1 MVTIRLARGG
11 AKRRPYFH
19 ITVADSRRARDG
31 KYIERVG
38 FFNPIASAQNDRLN
52 INHERLDYWVSKGAQ
67 VTETVKTLIK
77 QSKLSAEDF
86 NKLAAKKEKLRLIN
100 LDKKKTSGSK
110 TDTNENPIEGEEA
123 SEAGELKSTNNTNQ
137 SNNEDNLMEKTED
150 IIDKVAEAT
159 KDVAE
164 EAAEVVTD
172 VAEGAVDV
180 AEELV
185 ETAENVAEDA
195 VDAVKDVAEGAADVV
210 EDVIETAEDV
220 VEDAVDAV
228 KDVAEGAAD
237 AVGDAVDAVK
247 DAFTSEDSKDDK

>member
-11 AKRRPYFH
+11 AKKRPYFH

-52 INHERLDYWVSKGAQ
+52 IEHERLDYWVSKGAQ
-67 VTETVKTLIK
+67 VTERVKTLIK
-77 QSKLSAEDF
+77 ESKLSTEDF
-86 NKLAAKKEKLRLIN
+86 NQLIAKKEKLRLVN
-100 LDKKKTSGSK
+100 LEKKKSSASEA
-110 TDTNENPIEGEEA
+110 DTEESPSEGEEVSA
-123 SEAGELKSTNNTNQ
+123 ETENTEPKSTNNNNQ

-150 IIDKVAEAT
+150 IIDKVAEGT

-164 EAAEVVTD
+164 GAAEAVT
-172 VAEGAVDV
+172 
-180 AEELV
+180 
-185 ETAENVAEDA
+185 
-195 VDAVKDVAEGAADVV
+195 DVAEGAADVV
-210 EDVIETAEDV
+210 EDVVETAEDV

-237 AVGDAVDAVK
+237 AVGDAIDAVK
-247 DAFTSEDSKDDK
+247 DAFTSDDSKDDK